1 MIGICPQR
9 RPARA
14 RFASPAAVLSLML
27 PLLLGG
33 CGLFGGSKPE
43 MDAQKPAEAA
53 TPMAPASTLYTDG
66 VGYLQKGEYEK
77 AGKAFGDVEVNYP
90 YSTWASHAQ
99 LLHGYAE
106 YKDQNFT
113 DALGSLGRFIQLH
126 PASPDVAYA
135 YYLRA
140 LCYYEQIEDVQRDQ
154 TASLQAIQALQD
166 VITRFPDSSYARDA
180 KVKLNL
186 ATNRLAG
193 HDMAIGRF
201 YEQQNLYAAAVGRF
215 QSVIADYQT
224 TTYVPEALERL
235 VECYLKLGLVDEAKR
250 TASVLAYNYPGNK
263 WYAAAYNKLAENKL
277 VEGATPPAKK
287 SGGFFFGLL

>member
-1 MIGICPQR
+1 
-9 RPARA
+9 
-14 RFASPAAVLSLML
+14 
-27 PLLLGG
+27 
-33 CGLFGGSKPE
+33 
-43 MDAQKPAEAA
+43 
-53 TPMAPASTLYTDG
+53 
-66 VGYLQKGEYEK
+66 
-77 AGKAFGDVEVNYP
+77 
-90 YSTWASHAQ
+90 
-99 LLHGYAE
+99 
-106 YKDQNFT
+106 
-113 DALGSLGRFIQLH
+113 
-126 PASPDVAYA
+126 
-135 YYLRA
+135 
-140 LCYYEQIEDVQRDQ
+140 
-154 TASLQAIQALQD
+154 
-166 VITRFPDSSYARDA
+166 
-180 KVKLNL
+180 VKLNL
-186 ATNRLAG
+186 AINRLAG